1 MSDKD
6 LNEIQTKIALLEKDA
21 KTGEQ
26 IHRRLEIAID
36 KLSDCAISLKGMLA
50 QQEQKLTKAE
60 QTDEDIFITLE
71 ARRKE
76 WDNDLKEL
84 HSRITTNTKELREH
98 QIQSENNML
107 NELRHMRQ
115 QLSERVGVLEKWRWL
130 IIGGSII
137 IGLMMSNPSGNLWDF
152 LNQSLDFFHSFC
164 YNISMSSYIDI
175 KFINL
180 LSTRLPK
187 FKRKSEYLFNFRC
200 PHCGDSQKSLTK
212 ARGFVYKKE

>member
-1 MSDKD
+1 MSDD

-71 ARRKE
+71 SRRKE

-84 HSRITTNTKELREH
+84 HSRITTNTKELREN
-98 QIQSENNML
+98 QIKSENNML
-107 NELRHMRQ
+107 NELRSMRQ

-130 IIGGSII
+130 IIGGSIVLGFI
-137 IGLMMSNPSGNLWDF
+137 I
-152 LNQSLDFFHSFC
+152 QKV
-164 YNISMSSYIDI
+164 IT
-175 KFINL
+175 INL
-180 LSTRLPK
+180 
-187 FKRKSEYLFNFRC
+187 
-200 PHCGDSQKSLTK
+200 
-212 ARGFVYKKE
+212 

>member
-21 KTGEQ
+21 ETGEK

-107 NELRHMRQ
+107 NELRQMRQ

-137 IGLMMSNPSGNLWDF
+137 IGLMMSNPSGNIWE
-152 LNQSLDFFHSFC
+152 FFS
-164 YNISMSSYIDI
+164 
-175 KFINL
+175 
-180 LSTRLPK
+180 
-187 FKRKSEYLFNFRC
+187 
-200 PHCGDSQKSLTK
+200 
-212 ARGFVYKKE
+212 

>member
-1 MSDKD
+1 MADD
-6 LNEIQTKIALLEKDA
+6 LSKIQTKIALLEKDA

-152 LNQSLDFFHSFC
+152 LN
-164 YNISMSSYIDI
+164 
-175 KFINL
+175 
-180 LSTRLPK
+180 
-187 FKRKSEYLFNFRC
+187 
-200 PHCGDSQKSLTK
+200 
-212 ARGFVYKKE
+212 

>member
-21 KTGEQ
+21 KKGEQ

-152 LNQSLDFFHSFC
+152 LN
-164 YNISMSSYIDI
+164 
-175 KFINL
+175 
-180 LSTRLPK
+180 
-187 FKRKSEYLFNFRC
+187 
-200 PHCGDSQKSLTK
+200 
-212 ARGFVYKKE
+212 